1 MIITTAAADVVVFVL
16 VVAAAAAA
24 AASAGVDVSCVVPT
38 CLVPQ
43 LRTCGCR
50 HCVPLGPR
58 VPPVLP

>member
-50 HCVPLGPR
+50 HCVPLGLR